1 MHFLRVNTLVQSKP
15 TVGRQ
20 LKYGNVAV
28 LGAGEQ
34 AKQWLCQLNRRYP
47 AAKCVVGIFDERK
60 TRVSSEVMGYP
71 LLGNLDDLA
80 RLVRQGGI
88 HKVVVALPWSAE
100 NRLTTIVERLRE
112 LPVPVYL
119 AGDLIA
125 YRFAKRERRFWEK
138 ATLIELVPAPL
149 SGWGAVLKSLSD
161 KMLAVVLLILFS
173 PIMGLIAL
181 AIRIDSHGPI
191 LFRQKRFGYN
201 NKVVEVY
208 KFRTMRHDRPSDI
221 DPDIG
226 IVQAVRDDPR
236 VTRTGR
242 LLRRTSL
249 DELPQLV
256 NVLKG
261 EMSMVGPRPH
271 PVGLDKKFE
280 ALIGGYHARHKVKPG
295 ITGWA
300 QVNGL
305 RGETAT
311 TEIMRARI
319 EHDIYYVENWSLLL
333 DIVILV
339 RTAFVAWHQRNA
351 Y

>member
-1 MHFLRVNTLVQSKP
+1 V
-15 TVGRQ
+15 
-20 LKYGNVAV
+20 
-28 LGAGEQ
+28 GAGDQ
-34 AKQWLCQLNRRYP
+34 AKQWLCQLARRYP
-47 AAKCVVGIFDERK
+47 AGKCVVGVFDERE

-71 LLGNLDDLA
+71 LLGSFNDLV

-100 NRLTTIVERLRE
+100 NRLITIVERLRE
-112 LPVPVYL
+112 LPVQIYL

-125 YRFAKRERRFWEK
+125 YRFANSKQRFWED
-138 ATLIELVPAPL
+138 ATLVELVPAPL
-149 SGWGAVLKSLSD
+149 SGWGAAIKLLSD
-161 KMLAVVLLILFS
+161 KVLAVILLILLA
-173 PIMGLIAL
+173 PIIGLIAL
-181 AIRIDSHGPI
+181 AITIDSPGPI
-191 LFRQKRFGYN
+191 LFRQKRYGFN

-208 KFRTMRHDRPSDI
+208 KFRTMRQERPSDI
-221 DPDIG
+221 NPEIDM
-226 IVQAVRDDPR
+226 VQAVPDDPR

-271 PVGLDKKFE
+271 PVELNKKFE
-280 ALIGGYHARHKVKPG
+280 ALIGGYHRRHKVKPG

-305 RGETAT
+305 RGAGSRHT
-311 TEIMRARI
+311 
-319 EHDIYYVENWSLLL
+319 LLPASQRGGYAGHRGYGPAVNVSCANANGVL
-333 DIVILV
+333 
-339 RTAFVAWHQRNA
+339 AF
-351 Y
+351 